1 MYDGILNNR
10 MHWKARQEEYEAKLK
25 EMEEAVKAKQEA
37 AANNGLNFRYSLF
50 SKLLFSCI
58 LIFVYCICTKFD
70 ETYKQTL
77 L

>member
-25 EMEEAVKAKQEA
+25 AMEEAAKAKQEA
-37 AANNGLNFRYSLF
+37 AANNGLNFRYSLL

-70 ETYKQTL
+70 KNL
-77 L
+77 